1 MFGSRVVGVVSGDVD
16 DGSSGVVVSEGVVNS
31 DIGVVGGGGVDDGSS
46 QIVGGL
52 VCGGDVLMMEL

>member
-16 DGSSGVVVSEGVVNS
+16 DGSS
-31 DIGVVGGGGVDDGSS
+31 GVVGGGGVDDGSS